1 LNADTVPSAS
11 LSDYKK
17 VLILFGSPHK
27 EGHTK
32 KLLQKH
38 MERLDKDAEI
48 HMVYAYD
55 EQVKPCF
62 GCGFCAHGL
71 CACGDMYE
79 VYDSLEDCD
88 LLIVASPVY
97 NLSFPAPLKN
107 ILDRFQVY
115 WVQRFVNQKKPP
127 IEKHK
132 DAWVLLTCG
141 SDNREGFAIMN
152 RQFDMMFTVLNTTKT
167 LTEEQAGT
175 DKA

>member
-1 LNADTVPSAS
+1 MNADTVPSES
-11 LSDYKK
+11 LSNYKK

-27 EGHTK
+27 EGHTAALLK
-32 KLLQKH
+32 QYTEKL
-38 MERLDKDAEI
+38 DTDADI

-55 EQVKPCF
+55 EKAKPCF

-71 CACGDMYE
+71 CACGDMYD
-79 VYDSLEDCD
+79 VYDALEESD

-127 IEKHK
+127 IEKHR
-132 DAWVLLTCG
+132 DSWVLLTCG
-141 SDNREGFAIMN
+141 SDDREGFAIMN
-152 RQFDMMFTVLNTTKT
+152 RQLDRMFTVLNTTKT
-167 LTEEQAGT
+167 LTDERAET
-175 DKA
+175 DAS